1 MNRNTCKRRYLSGN
15 IGLAGTFLP
24 KKHDKIIKPMA
35 SQYHLAYC
43 VCTVLT
49 ERAGGRLIGLVG
61 RLAHPPAYR
70 SLDILRACLM
80 LLVIGR
86 RSGPYWL
93 RQPLPNHPP
102 PIPISLVGEH
112 IHKQIER
119 SEKKS
124 RHRATRLRTC

>member
-1 MNRNTCKRRYLSGN
+1 MGISGR
-15 IGLAGTFLP
+15 GVSFFVTVHPTPCAG
-24 KKHDKIIKPMA
+24 D
-35 SQYHLAYC
+35 
-43 VCTVLT
+43 
-49 ERAGGRLIGLVG
+49 RLIGLVG

-93 RQPLPNHPP
+93 RQPLPKHPP

-112 IHKQIER
+112 IHKQTER
-119 SEKKS
+119 SEKS
-124 RHRATRLRTC
+124 LAIVQLGLEHVRTRLRTRLRTLG